1 MSDHL
6 APRPGYPKLT
16 AMRPADLSS
25 PSRSVRRLA
34 LVLGALTLP
43 LVSLGCGGSPTAPQ
57 RDDVFYL
64 HGSGV
69 IDKNQSYEAYF
80 PKLNADENERLPRR
94 VGVGI
99 LEGDVRFARP
109 IDWYVRDADYAP
121 GQRFISY
128 QSPRQFL
135 FSIYER
141 IDHPEDTWPDV
152 MKRYERDCE
161 EQGAQILAGR
171 MPVATANAQ
180 ARSYIVKTRVPA
192 KPAYHSYA
200 HEILIRSGNRLLLV
214 QVVHGEN
221 IESVADEMATALRS
235 MLVY

>member
-1 MSDHL
+1 
-6 APRPGYPKLT
+6 
-16 AMRPADLSS
+16 MRRADLS
-25 PSRSVRRLA
+25 PQLPRPLRAAAPL
-34 LVLGALTLP
+34 LGALCLLALT
-43 LVSLGCGGSPTAPQ
+43 GCGGSPTAPQ

-80 PKLNADENERLPRR
+80 PPLNADENDRLPRR

-99 LEGDVRFARP
+99 LDGDVRLSRP
-109 IDWYVRDADYAP
+109 IDWYVRDADYAD
-121 GQRFISY
+121 GARFISY

-141 IDHPEDTWPDV
+141 IDHPEDSWPDV
-152 MKRYERDCE
+152 MKRYERDLE
-161 EQGAQILAGR
+161 DQGGQILAAR
-171 MPVATANAQ
+171 MPIATANAQ
-180 ARSYIVKTRVPA
+180 ARGYLVKTRVPA

-200 HEILIRSGNRLLLV
+200 HEVLIRSGRRILLV

-221 IESVADEMATALRS
+221 VEAVEDEMSSVVRS

>member
-1 MSDHL
+1 MRASDL
-6 APRPGYPKLT
+6 FSNLPRPLRGSAPL
-16 AMRPADLSS
+16 
-25 PSRSVRRLA
+25 
-34 LVLGALTLP
+34 LGAICLVALT
-43 LVSLGCGGSPTAPQ
+43 GCGGSPTAPQ

-80 PKLNADENERLPRR
+80 PPLNADESDRLPRR

-99 LEGDVRFARP
+99 LDGDVRFARP
-109 IDWYVRDADYAP
+109 IDWYVRDADYSDGA
-121 GQRFISY
+121 RFISY

-135 FSIYER
+135 FSIFER
-141 IDHPEDTWPDV
+141 VDHPEDSWPDV
-152 MKRYERDCE
+152 MKRYERDIE
-161 EQGAQILAGR
+161 DQGGQILAAR
-171 MPVATANAQ
+171 MPIATANAQ
-180 ARSYIVKTRVPA
+180 ARVYLVKTRVPA

-200 HEILIRSGNRLLLV
+200 HEVIVRSGRRLLLV

-221 IESVADEMATALRS
+221 VEAVEDEMASAVRS